1 MNKPKKLKDL
11 KKGDRLW
18 LHDFTGTTPI
28 LVEGAKRQ
36 GNIVTVSVKWDE
48 SEYEAYGPAL
58 GFKCVA
64 RSKLHYEDLVF
75 TTDMEAAE
83 FETEKRRK
91 YRRDARIAYAM
102 RTLKNELF
110 G

>member
-28 LVEGAKRQ
+28 LVEKAKRQ
-36 GNIVTVSVKWDE
+36 GNIVTVSIKWDE
-48 SEYEAYGPAL
+48 ADYEAYGPAL
-58 GFKCVA
+58 GFKCVS
-64 RSKLHYEDLVF
+64 RPNRLSEDMVL
-75 TTDMEAAE
+75 TTNLEDAE
-83 FETEKRRK
+83 YETEKRQK
-91 YRRDARIAYAM
+91 YRRDGRIADAM
-102 RTLKNELF
+102 RTLKKELF

>member
-1 MNKPKKLKDL
+1 MNTPKKLKDL

-18 LHDFTGTTPI
+18 LQDFTGTTPI
-28 LVEGAKRQ
+28 LVESAKRQ
-36 GNIVTVSVKWDE
+36 GNIVTVSIKWDK

-64 RSKLHYEDLVF
+64 RSKLHHEDLVF
-75 TTDMEAAE
+75 TTNLDDAE
-83 FETEKRRK
+83 FETEKRQK
-91 YRRDARIAYAM
+91 YRQDACIADAM
-102 RTLKNELF
+102 RTLKNVLF